1 MIAQATNDKRQYCSP
16 GIDLP
21 IASVLRTKY
30 GKYPE
35 YHTSLD
41 DLKTVVTPS
50 VLNGGHWALRSTI
63 EALERNKKYLV
74 SVLGEPQLGKRGLY
88 PTLSTAKLDEV
99 VKLMLDFISLCD
111 GRASLL
117 KITERLGFAI
127 WDLYELCDKLEEH
140 NLLSINE

>member
-1 MIAQATNDKRQYCSP
+1 M
-16 GIDLP
+16 P
-21 IASVLRTKY
+21 IASILRTKY

-50 VLNGGHWALRSTI
+50 GLNGGHWALRSTI